1 MTCRENCIHYAV
13 CYKKPDHF
21 DDLEVNGGCS
31 DFQDKGE
38 MEITREFI
46 VDNGLEF
53 ELFSYYERKR
63 KKNQGQNIGT
73 EQKGEKIKMKKDYT
87 VTTSENLR
95 ILCIRNNWFTCGRCE
110 QHEN

>member
-1 MTCRENCIHYAV
+1 MTCRYNCIHYNV

-46 VDNGLEF
+46 IDNGLEF

-63 KKNQGQNIGT
+63 KSIGFEREDYHKDGQQPT
-73 EQKGEKIKMKKDYT
+73 EKGGKE
-87 VTTSENLR
+87 E
-95 ILCIRNNWFTCGRCE
+95 
-110 QHEN
+110 

>member
-13 CYKKPDHF
+13 CYKKPTHF

-46 VDNGLEF
+46 IDNGLEF

-63 KKNQGQNIGT
+63 KSIGFEREDYHKDGQ
-73 EQKGEKIKMKKDYT
+73 QP
-87 VTTSENLR
+87 SEY
-95 ILCIRNNWFTCGRCE
+95 
-110 QHEN
+110 